1 MKRFLKKIIPTR
13 LQKNLRKPWKR
24 IKLLQYNTERIFR
37 TGIGKIIG
45 LVNVREELAIF
56 VPSSAGHHN
65 AVSNLTLLSANQTF
79 PFLSKFAETF
89 HDRIPIYSVEDFCAV
104 QGKKNED
111 FITKIKQKFDTYG
124 SDKTTH
130 NYYLVYSQILGSV
143 NNITGLLEIGMGTN
157 NTNIVSNMG
166 NAGMPGAS
174 LRAFRDCLPNAMIYG
189 ADIDKGI
196 LFEEDRIKTYFVDQ
210 TNPKTFEE
218 LNNNISCNLDLIIDD
233 GLHSPNANIAT
244 LTFALSKQ
252 KNQKNGWVVIEDIP
266 ERALPI
272 WKVISFLIPSALY
285 NSYLIDTNE
294 SYLFACQKI
303 SDPK

>member
-210 TNPKTFEE
+210 TNPRTFEE